1 MIYTSPDLLES
12 YPRDLGFM
20 TQSEMSISGFQHY
33 KKTLSCFYDEI
44 TGCVD
49 LLTFVS
55 SSRFY
60 KKIAFVPLSLYQNCQ
75 VSKKIE
81 YSQSEEHID

>member
-1 MIYTSPDLLES
+1 MFLRWDYV
-12 YPRDLGFM
+12 
-20 TQSEMSISGFQHY
+20 
-33 KKTLSCFYDEI
+33 
-44 TGCVD
+44 CVD

-81 YSQSEEHID
+81 YSQSEEHIDGSTEGLQSEEHIYVSLEEWSACGP